1 MNDTATSSSIAA
13 DVFISY
19 SSEDRYRIEPI
30 VQLVRAMK
38 KDSVFQDFLSI
49 RPGEKWAN
57 EIMDALEHC
66 QTVLVFWCEHSAAS
80 DWVRQEY
87 EAGIAANKEVIPIL
101 LDDTKVPDPLRI
113 YQWLDFRRS
122 EPHGGLLDFVP
133 SVFFRRSNRHFYPK
147 DEYGEYRD
155 WESEELYERDQ
166 ERRRKWETSQ
176 ATRTEE
182 IARRIAVRLA
192 RPETTLN

>member
-1 MNDTATSSSIAA
+1 MNDTTPSSSNAA

-19 SSEDRYRIEPI
+19 SHEDRDRIDPI

-38 KDSVFQDFLSI
+38 KDSVFQDFISI

-101 LDDTKVPDPLRI
+101 LDDTEVPDPLRVF
-113 YQWLDFRRS
+113 QWLDFRRDK
-122 EPHGGLLDFVP
+122 PHGGLLNFVP
-133 SVFFRRSNRHFYPK
+133 GVFRPSNRHFSPK

-155 WESEELYERDQ
+155 WDSEEFYERER
-166 ERRRKWETSQ
+166 ERRQEWKESQ

-182 IARRIAVRLA
+182 IARRIAARLTKS
-192 RPETTLN
+192 ETRD